1 MKPARA
7 RLPSEL
13 RDELLAR
20 AKESAPREACGL
32 LLGRRTPQAIEIE
45 ALAEL
50 RNVSPTATAFEL
62 APVDVLAIERAA
74 LASGREVVGAWHSH
88 VFAAALPSERDL
100 AHEGYGLALIVSL
113 RDGDVRV
120 WRGPIELELELV

>member
-20 AKESAPREACGL
+20 ARESAPREACGL
-32 LLGRRTPQAIEIE
+32 LLGRRTPEEFEIE

-50 RNVSPTATAFEL
+50 RNVALTATAFEL
-62 APVDVLAIERAA
+62 EPVDILCAERAA
-74 LASGREVVGAWHSH
+74 LASSREVVGAWHSH
-88 VFAAALPSERDL
+88 VFAAAVPSERDL
-100 AHEGYGLALIVSL
+100 AHEGYALALIVSL
-113 RDGDVRV
+113 RDGDVRA
-120 WRGPIELELELV
+120 WRGPVELELV

>member
-20 AKESAPREACGL
+20 ARESAPREACGL
-32 LLGRRTPQAIEIE
+32 LLGRRTPEAFEIE

-50 RNVSPTATAFEL
+50 RNVALTATAFEL
-62 APVDVLAIERAA
+62 EPSDVLEIERAA

-88 VFAAALPSERDL
+88 VLAAAEPSARDL
-100 AHEGYGLALIVSL
+100 AHPPYALALIVSL
-113 RDGDVRV
+113 RDGDVRA
-120 WRGPIELELELV
+120 WRGPVELELA